1 MLDKKLEILNKY
13 FNYKDFRPGQA
24 DLIDALLNGR
34 DAVGIMPTGGG
45 KSLCYQIPALILPGV
60 TLVISPLI
68 SLMKDQV
75 EALNHA
81 QIPAAFINSSLKA
94 QEYFEILDKALEQKY
109 KIIYAAPERILT
121 QSFLNFASRLD
132 IKLIAVDEA
141 HCVSQWGQNFRPDY
155 LKIADFRNFL
165 FEHDM
170 TPPIGAFTA
179 TATEIIREDI
189 KNLLNLKEPLCIT
202 TGFDRPNLRFEVID
216 IKSRDKTQN
225 LIEFINS
232 KHRDHSG
239 IVYCSSRKNVERV
252 CDELCRKGINAVRYH
267 AGLDLEERRINQ
279 EQFINNKAK
288 IIVATNAFGMGID
301 KPDVRF
307 VVHYNM
313 PKEIESYYQE
323 AGRAGR
329 DGLPSD
335 CLLMFDVSDII
346 TGKYFIEQNYND
358 SLKNEMLNDEQREFI
373 RQRDMWRLRQIENY
387 CSTQGCLRA
396 YLLRY
401 FGEMP
406 PSRCNSCG
414 NCDKINAF
422 KAKLKLKLDERDKS
436 KTSRAERYAKYN
448 QQDKIILNNNI
459 KDITI
464 EAQKILSAVYR
475 VELKFGSGLGVGAI
489 IRLLTGS
496 QDESVYNLGL
506 NQIKTYGAM
515 RGYSSSQI
523 GDYIAYLI
531 DKGYLYLT
539 ANKYSRLC
547 SVEEKREALF
557 KGIDKVEMKVKA
569 QANAKFKDNPSDYR
583 STRPPL
589 KIFKL
594 DDDNYDKDLF
604 NALKKLRLKIAQ
616 EKELPASC
624 IFHDS
629 VLRGM
634 AAHKPGS
641 ISELK
646 EILGIG
652 SRKAKQYGQIFLDE
666 IAKWR

>member
-24 DLIDALLNGR
+24 DLIDALLDGR

-81 QIPAAFINSSLKA
+81 QIPAAFVNSSLNS

-121 QSFLNFASRLD
+121 PNFLNFARQLY
-132 IKLIAVDEA
+132 INLIAVDEA

-155 LKIADFRNFL
+155 LKIAGFRNFL
-165 FEHDM
+165 LEHGM

-179 TATEIIREDI
+179 TATDIIREDI

-202 TGFDRPNLRFEVID
+202 TGFDRPNLRFEVIN
-216 IKSRDKTQN
+216 IKPREKTQN
-225 LIEFINS
+225 LINFINL
-232 KHRDHSG
+232 KHKDHSG

-252 CDELCRKGINAVRYH
+252 CDELCRQGIKAVRYH
-267 AGLDLEERRINQ
+267 AGLELEERRINQ
-279 EQFINNKAK
+279 ENFINNKVK

-335 CLLMFDVSDII
+335 CLLMYDTSDIMLA
-346 TGKYFIEQNYND
+346 KYFIAQNYER
-358 SLKNEMLNDEQREFI
+358 SLENEMLSDEQREFI
-373 RQRDMWRLRQIENY
+373 RKRDNWRLDRIANY
-387 CSTQGCLRA
+387 CKTHGCLRA
-396 YLLRY
+396 YLLSY
-401 FGEMP
+401 FGETP
-406 PSRCNSCG
+406 PSRCDNCST
-414 NCDKINAF
+414 CDKVNAF
-422 KAKLKLKLDERDKS
+422 KAALNLKLEKS
-436 KTSRAERYAKYN
+436 KTSRADNYKNYEYKEPQN
-448 QQDKIILNNNI
+448 KIIV
-459 KDITI
+459 KDITL
-464 EAQKILSAVYR
+464 EAKKILSAVYR
-475 VELKFGSGLGVGAI
+475 VELKIQSDGFDPDGLSVGAVI
-489 IRLLTGS
+489 KLLTGS
-496 QDESVYNLGL
+496 QDPIVFNLKL
-506 NQIKTYGAM
+506 DQIKTYGAM
-515 RGYSSSQI
+515 RGYSENTI
-523 GDYIAYLI
+523 KNYINYLI
-531 DKGYLYLT
+531 DKGYLRLT
-539 ANKYSRLC
+539 AGKYSRLLT
-547 SVEEKREALF
+547 VPEKRKALF
-557 KGIDKVEMKVKA
+557 KGIDTVEMEVKA
-569 QANAKFKDNPSDYR
+569 QATAKIKDKSNDYR

-594 DDDNYDKDLF
+594 DDDNNLF
-604 NALKKLRLKIAQ
+604 NALKTLRT
-616 EKELPASC
+616 
-624 IFHDS
+624 
-629 VLRGM
+629 
-634 AAHKPGS
+634 
-641 ISELK
+641 
-646 EILGIG
+646 
-652 SRKAKQYGQIFLDE
+652 
-666 IAKWR
+666 